1 MEGSES
7 EAVFGALYLNP
18 QLFCNEVL
26 NIIDDVLQ
34 EAFNFFF
41 QDASRKLNIESTQR
55 SQLLKKGVDCVRQR
69 VQSVLDK
76 KLATWESYILRH
88 CFALPQGFR
97 VPNTDDANENALDS
111 GAPFD
116 PDIDA
121 QLDSLREKLIEVGKE
136 SEMLNQEIQALERK
150 SIVNAAGHINEAVQ
164 LYEQNSMH
172 EVFQGDT
179 PISNCICVS
188 KQLYVAFYVQFDEAK
203 EHRMLRIHTVDIFK
217 LLIPIEIVTTASE
230 LGTKMGK
237 LNSSM
242 IEETDQTKTKRI
254 YSTQMDP
261 SAINPVKGLSNMKLD
276 DVEEFCKCYEE
287 YVNLSFSSI

>member
-26 NIIDDVLQ
+26 NIIDDGRIEEAQHRKHPKVPASEKRVLI
-34 EAFNFFF
+34 AFGREFNLFWTK
-41 QDASRKLNIESTQR
+41 S
-55 SQLLKKGVDCVRQR
+55 LLLGR
-69 VQSVLDK
+69 VTSFVTVLLFPK
-76 KLATWESYILRH
+76 
-88 CFALPQGFR
+88 
-97 VPNTDDANENALDS
+97 DDANENAPDS

-172 EVFQGDT
+172 EVFQ
-179 PISNCICVS
+179 
-188 KQLYVAFYVQFDEAK
+188 
-203 EHRMLRIHTVDIFK
+203 
-217 LLIPIEIVTTASE
+217 EIVTTASE

-287 YVNLSFSSI
+287 YVNLSISSI

>member
-55 SQLLKKGVDCVRQR
+55 SQLLKK
-69 VQSVLDK
+69 
-76 KLATWESYILRH
+76 
-88 CFALPQGFR
+88 
-97 VPNTDDANENALDS
+97 DDANENALDS

-172 EVFQGDT
+172 EVFQ
-179 PISNCICVS
+179 
-188 KQLYVAFYVQFDEAK
+188 
-203 EHRMLRIHTVDIFK
+203 
-217 LLIPIEIVTTASE
+217 EIVTTASE

>member
-55 SQLLKKGVDCVRQR
+55 SQLLKKVVDCVRQR

-76 KLATWESYILRH
+76 KLAAWESYILRH

-97 VPNTDDANENALDS
+97 VPNTDDASENALDP

-121 QLDSLREKLIEVGKE
+121 QLDSLRGKLIEVGKE

-172 EVFQGDT
+172 EVFQ
-179 PISNCICVS
+179 
-188 KQLYVAFYVQFDEAK
+188 
-203 EHRMLRIHTVDIFK
+203 
-217 LLIPIEIVTTASE
+217 EIVTTASE